1 VFAADIFESEITHGE
16 HSSSIYNML
25 VYSNGIDGSPSCQN
39 GPMSTQ
45 HAILGLMEGTPRH
58 GYDLKRSYDE
68 LFAEMRPLRFS
79 QIYATLARLERDGL
93 VELVDG
99 ENGQGPERKT
109 YAITSDG
116 VTDLEQWFQEP
127 EPAQSPIDSTLFL
140 KVTMALLSGRPARKI
155 LERQRSLHNARMRE
169 LTKAKTS
176 ATDAEATLLD
186 YALFHLEA
194 DLRWMDHTVLRLE
207 TMKRSLQTPA

>member
-1 VFAADIFESEITHGE
+1 
-16 HSSSIYNML
+16 
-25 VYSNGIDGSPSCQN
+25 
-39 GPMSTQ
+39 
-45 HAILGLMEGTPRH
+45 MEGIPRH

-93 VELVDG
+93 VELVEG
-99 ENGQGPERKT
+99 ENGLGPERKT
-109 YAITSDG
+109 YAITDDG
-116 VTDLEQWFQEP
+116 VTDLEQWFAEP

-155 LERQRSLHNARMRE
+155 IERQRSLHNARMRE
-169 LTKAKTS
+169 LTKAKAT
-176 ATDAEATLLD
+176 ATDAEAALLD

-194 DLRWMDHTVLRLE
+194 DLRWMDHTALRLDVL
-207 TMKRSLQTPA
+207 KRSLQSSAHNQPRG

>member
-1 VFAADIFESEITHGE
+1 
-16 HSSSIYNML
+16 
-25 VYSNGIDGSPSCQN
+25 
-39 GPMSTQ
+39 
-45 HAILGLMEGTPRH
+45 MEGTPRH

-99 ENGQGPERKT
+99 ESGLGPERKT
-109 YAITSDG
+109 YAITSNG

-169 LTKAKTS
+169 LT
-176 ATDAEATLLD
+176 TDAEATLLD

-207 TMKRSLQTPA
+207 TMKRSLQSPS